1 MALPPLPSDAVFL
14 NPRDIDVKCGRGRE
28 CFLHPGNSLLRIRV
42 ATKLDEYQN
51 QFNWTL
57 KAHIVGSVTSQFFK
71 EGARFLKRD
80 CHTKL
85 WYDGGTKAAKERVG
99 SAFRDSSKPNKVK
112 CMEILKT
119 QLRSKSHVGHILQS
133 PPTANV
139 GLLHTG
145 SSSGASAIASK
156 AASDDAIRIS
166 AFARDCE
173 CQGSNRTIYNEDTIC
188 MLQDIGS
195 DDGMYSMTL
204 IEDIY
209 AIDNRLLVPLT
220 QDDKELL
227 ASLDWEK
234 GSP

>member
-1 MALPPLPSDAVFL
+1 
-14 NPRDIDVKCGRGRE
+14 
-28 CFLHPGNSLLRIRV
+28 
-42 ATKLDEYQN
+42 
-51 QFNWTL
+51 
-57 KAHIVGSVTSQFFK
+57 
-71 EGARFLKRD
+71 
-80 CHTKL
+80 
-85 WYDGGTKAAKERVG
+85 
-99 SAFRDSSKPNKVK
+99 
-112 CMEILKT
+112 MEILKT
-119 QLRSKSHVGHILQS
+119 QLRTKSHLGHIFQS

-139 GLLHTG
+139 VLLHTG
-145 SSSGASAIASK
+145 SSPGASAIASK

-166 AFARDCE
+166 AFALDCE
-173 CQGSNRTIYNEDTIC
+173 SQGSNSTIYIEDTKC

-209 AIDNRLLVPLT
+209 AIDDRLLVPLT